1 MDYVSQLRDLKKE
14 HDFFIGF
21 DSDGC
26 VFDSMDLKHKECF
39 CPAVIKNFGLQSVSN
54 AARAAWEFV
63 NLYSKTRGYNRFVAL
78 QRFRDLLRRHPDV
91 VSSGFAVPELAGLD
105 RWIERETK
113 LGNPALEA
121 EVERTGDP
129 DLETVLAWSLE
140 VNERVADLVFGV
152 APFPGVLDV
161 LNRGA
166 EHADIIVV
174 SQTPLEALEREWEEN
189 RMTSYVKLIA
199 GQEHGTKAEHIHL
212 ATQGRGYAA
221 DHVLKVGDAPGDF
234 QAAIDNNALF
244 FPIIPGR
251 ERESWKRLKE
261 EGLDKFFDGT
271 FAGAYQKMLIAEFD
285 AALPEHPAW
294 EPAC

>member
-1 MDYVSQLRDLKKE
+1 MDYIAQLKNLKKE

-26 VFDSMDLKHKECF
+26 VFDTMALKHKECF
-39 CPAVIKNFGLQSVSN
+39 CPAVIKNFRLQSVSN
-54 AARAAWEFV
+54 AARDVWDFV
-63 NLYSKTRGYNRFVAL
+63 NLYSKTRGFNRFTAL
-78 QRFRDLLRRHPDV
+78 QTFRDFLSRHPDV
-91 VSSGFAVPELAGLD
+91 IASGFTVPALKGLD
-105 RWIERETK
+105 KWIEKESK
-113 LGNPALEA
+113 LGNPALAA

-129 DLETVLAWSLE
+129 DLKIALAWSLE

-152 APFPGVLDV
+152 APFPYVLDV

-166 EHADIIVV
+166 ERADMIVV

-189 RMTSYVKLIA
+189 NMTSYVKLIA
-199 GQEHGTKAEHIHL
+199 GQEHGTKAEHIQL
-212 ATQGRGYAA
+212 ATEGRGYAA
-221 DHVLKVGDAPGDF
+221 DHVLKVGDAPGDYK
-234 QAAIDNNALF
+234 AAVANNALF
-244 FPIIPGR
+244 YPIIPGR

-271 FAGAYQKMLIAEFD
+271 FAGAYQKMLIDEFE

-294 EPAC
+294 ESAC